1 MLIPTFDSKIKHNM
15 EYKKVNHQGNLN
27 PFWGHRHSA
36 ESKQKIS
43 DSQKTRYQQYRNA
56 LDNIH
61 HVSMDE
67 FLQGESFRSRVSQI
81 IREEIKKLL

>member
-1 MLIPTFDSKIKHNM
+1 M
-15 EYKKVNHQGNLN
+15 ENKKVNHQGNLN
-27 PFWGHRHSA
+27 PFYGHRHSS

-67 FLQGESFRSRVSQI
+67 FLQGESFHSRVTEI
-81 IREEIKKLL
+81 IREEIKNIL

>member
-1 MLIPTFDSKIKHNM
+1 MEDKI
-15 EYKKVNHQGNLN
+15 VNHQGDRN
-27 PFWGHRHSA
+27 PFYGHRHSS

-67 FLQGESFRSRVSQI
+67 FLQGESFHNKVTEI
-81 IREEIKKLL
+81 IREEINKIL

>member
-1 MLIPTFDSKIKHNM
+1 M
-15 EYKKVNHQGNLN
+15 ENKKVNHQGTNN
-27 PFWGHRHSA
+27 PFFGKRHSA

-61 HVSMDE
+61 HISMDE
-67 FLQGESFRSRVSQI
+67 FLQGESFHYRVAEI